1 MPGQGH
7 RLTEPLKY
15 TLQVG
20 GHAGG
25 ATAQMGQAE
34 WGMGGARLQERG
46 EVSRVMAH
54 FVPAGTLRKS
64 ALPCWGGPQELS
76 GFFMFLKPSLSL
88 REYPV
93 SQ

>member
-1 MPGQGH
+1 MPGKWH
-7 RLTEPLKY
+7 RLMEPLKY

-25 ATAQMGQAE
+25 ATAQLGQAE
-34 WGMGGARLQERG
+34 WRMGGAGLQERG

-54 FVPAGTLRKS
+54 IVPAGTLKKP

-88 REYPV
+88 CEYPV